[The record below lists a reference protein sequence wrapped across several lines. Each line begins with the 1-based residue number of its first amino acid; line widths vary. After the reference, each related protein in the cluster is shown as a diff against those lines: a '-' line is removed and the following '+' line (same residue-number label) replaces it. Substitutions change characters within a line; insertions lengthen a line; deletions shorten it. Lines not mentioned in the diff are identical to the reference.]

1 MLKLCRRCGAM
12 VKYPE
17 TYCERCKG
25 TAASEQ
31 REQVR
36 RYDRKR
42 NPQHRQF
49 YNSKVW
55 KTLSARKM
63 QDAGYRCENCGEL
76 ATEVHHVETLEENWG
91 RRMDYTN
98 LKALC
103 HRCHDE
109 VHGRFCAGG
118 GGGRKSTK
126 GMAPDRGG
134 LLFTEKTPQM
144 KFEKG

>member
-17 TYCERCKG
+17 KYCERCKG
-25 TAASEQ
+25 VAAGEQ

-49 YNSKVW
+49 YNSKAW
-55 KTLSARKM
+55 KTLSTRKM
-63 QDAGYRCENCGEL
+63 QDAGYRCEQCGEL
-76 ATEVHHVETLEENWG
+76 ATEVHHLETLDENWG
-91 RRMDYTN
+91 RRMDYSN
-98 LKALC
+98 LKSLC

-109 VHGRFCAGG
+109 IHGRFCVRG
-118 GGGRKSTK
+118 GGGRKSTQ
-126 GMAPDRGG
+126 GMALDRGASSSQKK
-134 LLFTEKTPQM
+134 LPK
-144 KFEKG
+144 

>member
-31 REQVR
+31 REQAR

-55 KTLSARKM
+55 KTLSAKKM

-76 ATEVHHVETLEENWG
+76 ATEVHHVETLDESWG
-91 RRMDYTN
+91 RRMDYSN

-109 VHGRFCAGG
+109 VHGRFCVRG
-118 GGGRKSTK
+118 GGGRKSVE
-126 GMAPDRGG
+126 GMALDRGASS
-134 LLFTEKTPQM
+134 LQKKLPK
-144 KFEKG
+144 